1 MCTKSLIVQV
11 SASIM
16 CKKHLWWPVTWNETQ
31 CGARGGCQRR
41 LGARVVVVAVES
53 SPLSTGRTCV
63 EKRMTSIT
71 MPMINTVTRTQ
82 IIVQRVLRHHILRCT
97 RWDVFLNVAA
107 FTQHNSRSSL
117 CQGIQW
123 ILPHTYQ
130 LLSITDNPSSTVV
143 SFWLLINYCSILTP
157 SVKWICITDL
167 MAL

>member
-41 LGARVVVVAVES
+41 LGARVVMVAVES

-107 FTQHNSRSSL
+107 FTTTQQSQLFMSRNTMNITTHVPATFNHWQSKFNS
-117 CQGIQW
+117 G
-123 ILPHTYQ
+123 Q
-130 LLSITDNPSSTVV
+130 LLT
-143 SFWLLINYCSILTP
+143 
-157 SVKWICITDL
+157 
-167 MAL
+167 A